1 MTTGKPF
8 FKKQKSKS
16 FIITLIN
23 KKKCNN
29 KGIITVINYNCTV
42 KNTIFQNIYI
52 FIILHHKLKYENVY
66 VLSSSLSNIETASLL
81 WFQE

>member
-1 MTTGKPF
+1 MTIGKPF
-8 FKKQKSKS
+8 FKKQKSKN

-23 KKKCNN
+23 KKKYNN

-52 FIILHHKLKYENVY
+52 FIILHHKFKYEN

-81 WFQE
+81 CFQE